1 MAPEILAR
9 IRNAEWLVQRLGHWP
24 AFHDAEVLRVVLE
37 RDSSGGPAA
46 SFLIHVWN
54 MLSEVDQ
61 RGYYVLDKHTLI
73 EFRAAGLLECNLVD
87 FNHQNVILELDV
99 ITELV
104 RDQPVFRLIISTSYG
119 LSADILAASLEVI
132 SVRPCDASGKLEGGL

>member
-1 MAPEILAR
+1 
-9 IRNAEWLVQRLGHWP
+9 
-24 AFHDAEVLRVVLE
+24 
-37 RDSSGGPAA
+37 
-46 SFLIHVWN
+46 